1 MLLDEDFELY
11 CNGKEIPTTNI
22 IRCSMIDKPE
32 VQVIETIRVV
42 EVPYLI
48 EVNREIEE
56 KIVSKKSFYFEEN
69 EDIYRTFEEFTQK

>member
-1 MLLDEDFELY
+1 M
-11 CNGKEIPTTNI
+11 
-22 IRCSMIDKPE
+22 MDKPE
-32 VQVIETIRVV
+32 VQVIETIRIV

-69 EDIYRTFEEFTQK
+69 EDIHRTFEEFTQK